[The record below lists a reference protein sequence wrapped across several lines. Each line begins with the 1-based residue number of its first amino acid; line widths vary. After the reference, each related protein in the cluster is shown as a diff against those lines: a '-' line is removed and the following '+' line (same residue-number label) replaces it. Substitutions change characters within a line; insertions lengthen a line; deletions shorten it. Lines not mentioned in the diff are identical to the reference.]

1 MRLLPLLLLLP
12 FFAIAQAPAK
22 MPKLCFLTF
31 EPPEQVSV
39 RYESIFQRMRELGYV
54 EGKTIAI
61 DIKSPDGINERFPVL
76 ARQCVD
82 ARPDIIVVTSTPAAQ
97 AAKQATSTIPIVMTP
112 LGDPV
117 GSGLIQSLPRPGGNI
132 TGLTFAA
139 GPLAGKRLELLKEA
153 MPRLSRV
160 LVLAYGVDPITPP
173 QLTEMRKV
181 ARRLGLTLQVHDIDT
196 VEDIATAF
204 EAGRKNRAEAVITT
218 TASIFFVH
226 RQRML
231 ELTAKYRLPSM
242 YWNPA
247 FVESGGM
254 LSYSQVNDEFFPKVA
269 TYIDRILKGTKP
281 ADLPVEQPTK
291 FIFVVNLKTAKALG
305 VPISQALLLRADRVI
320 E

>member
-1 MRLLPLLLLLP
+1 MRPLSLLLLLP
-12 FFAIAQAPAK
+12 FFALAQEPAK

-39 RYESIFQRMRELGYV
+39 RYGSIFRRMRELGYV
-54 EGKTIAI
+54 EGKTITI

-82 ARPDIIVVTSTPAAQ
+82 TRPDIIVVTSTPAAQ
-97 AAKQATSTIPIVMTP
+97 AAKQATSTIPILMVA

-117 GSGLIQSLPRPGGNI
+117 GSGLIQSLARSGGNI
-132 TGLTFAA
+132 TGLSWPA
-139 GPLAGKRLELLKEA
+139 GPLAGKRLALLKEA

-160 LVLAYGVDPITPP
+160 LVISYGVDPITPT

-181 ARRLGLTLQVHDIDT
+181 ARHLGLTLQVHDIDT

-226 RQRML
+226 RQRL
-231 ELTAKYRLPSM
+231 LDLTTKYRLPSM
-242 YWNPA
+242 YWNMLY
-247 FVESGGM
+247 VEGGGM
-254 LSYSQVNDEFFPKVA
+254 LSYSHIADEFNPKIAAYV
-269 TYIDRILKGTKP
+269 DRILKGTKP

-291 FIFVVNLKTAKALG
+291 FSFAVNLKTAKALG
-305 VPISQALLLRADRVI
+305 VPIS
-320 E
+320 